1 MIARRLMR
9 LARADLAVFED
20 LAVDPRATVEAF
32 VISAIASA
40 IGTFT
45 TTGTSGALALGAVAG
60 MVGLAG
66 WTAVLW
72 ITGRSL
78 GGQASPMGLLR
89 AIGYTAP
96 PFALSGIPI
105 VGVAA
110 VIGSMALQVVVVRR
124 LHHIATGRA
133 VTAVIVPW
141 VALVVFG
148 ATLQASQ

>member
-1 MIARRLMR
+1 MITRRLLR
-9 LARADLAVFED
+9 LARGDLTLFDDTA
-20 LAVDPRATVEAF
+20 ADPRATTEAF
-32 VISAIASA
+32 VISAVASA
-40 IGTFT
+40 LGTFT
-45 TTGTSGALALGAVAG
+45 TTGTAGALALGAVAG

-72 ITGRSL
+72 TTGRGL
-78 GGQASPMGLLR
+78 GGHGSPIGLLR

-110 VIGSMALQVVVVRR
+110 VIGSVALQVVVVKR
-124 LHHIATGRA
+124 LHRLATGRA
-133 VTAVIVPW
+133 LAAVLVPW